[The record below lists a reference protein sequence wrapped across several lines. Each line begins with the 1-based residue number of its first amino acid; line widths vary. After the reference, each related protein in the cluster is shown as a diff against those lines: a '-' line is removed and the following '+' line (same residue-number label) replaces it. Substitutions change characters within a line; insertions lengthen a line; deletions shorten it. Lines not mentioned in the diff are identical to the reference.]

1 MRAVVVDEP
10 GGPEHL
16 HLAERPRPLPGPDEL
31 LVRVRATALNRADL
45 MQREGR
51 YPPPE
56 GVTDIL
62 GLEMA
67 GTVEA
72 QGSACVGWNQ
82 GDRVCALLP
91 GGGYAEYVTVPH
103 EMAIPLPPRL
113 SFEEAAAIP
122 EVFLTAFQALHW
134 HAGVESAHDV
144 LIHAGAS
151 GVGTA
156 AIQVARHAGA
166 RVFVTASA
174 PKHER
179 CLDLGAA
186 AAIDYRNEDFAERID
201 ALTDGRGV
209 DVILDFIGAPYF
221 ERNIQSLAQD
231 GDLVLLSLLGGHQ
244 MEEVSLSPLF
254 RKRARI
260 TASTLRSRTPQYK
273 VKLTRDFASRLLP
286 LFEDGTLQPVIDST
300 FDWTDVGEAH
310 RRMGNNEN
318 AGKIILRINGE
329 G

>member
-10 GGPEHL
+10 GGPEQL
-16 HLAERPRPLPGPDEL
+16 RLAERPRPLPGPDEL

-45 MQREGR
+45 MQRKGQ

-72 QGSACVGWNQ
+72 QGSACIGWNQ

-103 EMAIPLPPRL
+103 EMAMPIPPRL
-113 SFEEAAAIP
+113 SFEEAAALP
-122 EVFLTAFQALHW
+122 EVYLTAFQALHW
-134 HAGVESAHDV
+134 HTDVEAAQDV

-156 AIQVARHAGA
+156 AIQIARHADA

-174 PKHER
+174 PKHDR
-179 CLDLGAA
+179 CLDLGAT
-186 AAIDYRNEDFAERID
+186 AAIDYHSEDFAERID

-209 DVILDFIGAPYF
+209 DIILDFIGAPYF
-221 ERNIQSLAQD
+221 EHNISSLAQD
-231 GDLVLLSLLGGHQ
+231 GHLVLLSLLGGHR
-244 MEEVSLSPLF
+244 MDDVSLTPLF

-273 VKLTRDFASRLLP
+273 VDLTRDFAARLLP
-286 LFEDGTLQPVIDST
+286 LFEEGSLQPVIDST
-300 FDWTDVGEAH
+300 YDWTEVEDAH
-310 RRMGNNEN
+310 RRMGNDEN
-318 AGKIILRINGE
+318 VGKIILRVSG